1 MLQCNCSL
9 CIDYVLYFLA
19 DSDFTLLVLD
29 VIPQLMDGLFVNI
42 MALEDTVIES
52 QESVVLQLNISD
64 ASYLRLGNMNNVS
77 VEIKDEP
84 CK

>member
-1 MLQCNCSL
+1 M
-9 CIDYVLYFLA
+9 YFLA

-29 VIPQLMDGLFVNI
+29 VIPQLMDGLFVNV

-52 QESVVLQLNISD
+52 EESVVLQLNISD
-64 ASYLRLGNMNNVS
+64 ASYLRLGNMNNVT